1 MKFVKSFTPQFKSVE
16 DDGTAS
22 WVMAT
27 LNSIDSDG
35 DVTLPGALGE
45 QTFSIQ
51 PAHDHSHVPLG
62 KARLYEEGAEAIV
75 EAKFNLDIPAARDW
89 HSAIKFDLANPP
101 AVQEYSYGY
110 EPKEGGTKSGT
121 FMGRQVR
128 FFQPKA
134 DGSPGI
140 DVYETSPVLRGA
152 GVGTRTLSA
161 KAAAGT
167 LKFSEHIE
175 SVVADVEALIARAA
189 DGKALRSEKGK
200 TISDTS
206 AEVLARLSA
215 SLKQLDEMLAA
226 PPADTSSEDGQREYL
241 RYLRDSLSLTAQGA

>member
-1 MKFVKSFTPQFKSVE
+1 MKFFKSFTPQFKSVE

-51 PAHDHSHVPLG
+51 PAHDHTHVPLG
-62 KARLYEEGAEAIV
+62 KARLYEESNEAIV
-75 EAKFNLDIPAARDW
+75 EAKFNLDIPDARDW

-121 FMGRQVR
+121 FQGRRVR

-152 GVGTRTLSA
+152 GVGTRTLAA
-161 KAAAGT
+161 KAADSG
-167 LKFSEHIE
+167 LKFSEHVE
-175 SVVADVEALIARAA
+175 SVVADVDALIARAA
-189 DGKALRSEKGK
+189 DVVALRTEKGK

-215 SLKQLDEMLAA
+215 SLKRLEELVAA
-226 PPADTSSEDGQREYL
+226 PAADTSPDEFRREYA
-241 RYLRDSLSLTAQGA
+241 RFVSLTAQGA